1 MGAQMTDSLD
11 AQHFTEGTAEIVVA
25 YVKNNPV
32 NASDLLDIITTV
44 GASLRGVTE
53 GEPASEKPIP
63 AVSVR
68 RSVKTDHI
76 VCLVCG
82 QEHKMIKRHLRT
94 AHDLSPEAYRELF
107 DLKPDYPLVA
117 PSYAETR
124 SRIAKMIGLG
134 NTRGQR
140 LSQRK

>member
-1 MGAQMTDSLD
+1 MTDSLG
-11 AQHFTEGTAEIVVA
+11 AKHFTGNTAEIVSA

-32 NASDLLDIITTV
+32 NVSDLPDIITTV
-44 GASLRGVTE
+44 GASLRGVTD
-53 GEPASEKPIP
+53 GERASEKPIP

-68 RSVKTDHI
+68 RSVKKDHI

-82 QEHKMIKRHLRT
+82 QELKMIKRHLQM
-94 AHDLSPEAYRELF
+94 AHDLSPDAYRKLF

-124 SRIAKMIGLG
+124 SRIAKKIGLG
-134 NTRGQR
+134 NKRGQR
-140 LSQRK
+140 RS

>member
-1 MGAQMTDSLD
+1 MIDSLD
-11 AQHFTEGTAEIVVA
+11 AKHFTEGTAEIVVA

-32 NASDLLDIITTV
+32 NASELLDIITTV
-44 GASLRGVTE
+44 GASLRGFTE
-53 GEPASEKPIP
+53 GAPASEKPIP

-68 RSVKTDHI
+68 RSVKKDHI

-82 QEHKMIKRHLRT
+82 QEQKMIKRHLRI
-94 AHDLSPEAYRELF
+94 AHQLSPHAYREFF

-124 SRIAKMIGLG
+124 SRIAKKIGLG
-134 NTRGQR
+134 NKRGQR
-140 LSQRK
+140 RS